1 MRAAGTRSTFSRVA
15 VLAGMVATALSVGL
29 CSSGSGLS
37 APGATTARLA
47 LGVDHFS
54 CYATRFSGFKSRLV
68 RLRNQFGTISVRVG
82 QPLRLCAPADKNGSG
97 ILHKEAHLTCYA
109 LPRVDAPL
117 ATKRAEIRNQFGLQR
132 LVISLNPPENL
143 CLPAAK
149 AISGTPGRVPVRV
162 DHYVCYRVDPTSSF
176 AARKVKLSDQFA
188 RSVDV
193 VVSARTLCAPTSKN
207 GSRILQPKVHLLCY
221 LLKSARKGRTVLLRD
236 QFGLLKAAVGLR
248 NLLCFPSTKR
258 LLPQP
263 TTTSPLK
270 EATVEPQRSGE
281 FPPFAVPPGEERNE
295 DVARPVPPGP
305 RIGNLTPATKSTEP
319 NKPTPHF
326 LSPLSPQAAV
336 NIVRNTSFQGQVS
349 FSGSPPDMSGADNGE
364 TVFASGNTFAARSND
379 AGSSFTS
386 LNPTTIFPSGASRDA
401 AGQLL
406 DNGLCCDQVIQY
418 VPQIDRF
425 IWLMQFCGAGSSCLQ
440 GRNRIR
446 IAAAS
451 TAAVRAGA
459 TSWTYWDLL
468 SSTFGLDGTA
478 NPNMDYPNLAVGTN
492 FLYLS
497 VDDVGS
503 GLLVARIPLSEIA
516 ASSTIHIGYTTPSTS
531 ASAYGGHLTQNVGDT
546 EYWAGH
552 LSNSRMRI
560 FSMRESENVY
570 RWRDVDVN
578 SWCNGSRS
586 STTPGGTNDWLA
598 FGFPGNAV
606 LGSTQRINP
615 TTRTSELWF
624 AWTAGHQLSNG
635 NSCGFAQTH
644 TEIVVLNATSFAKIN
659 QLQIWNPTIAFAY
672 TDLASNSNGEIGLSL
687 GYGGGGNEASHA
699 IGFWG
704 DFIVYS
710 TTASTNSNN
719 RFGDYVTIRRSYP
732 TTTRFSA
739 EGYGL
744 NSRGFD
750 PHYIL
755 FGR

>member
-1 MRAAGTRSTFSRVA
+1 MPSAGKRSGRSRSVA
-15 VLAGMVATALSVGL
+15 LIGALATAIIVGL
-29 CSSGSGLS
+29 CSSGSGRSQPSTLAS
-37 APGATTARLA
+37 GLA

-54 CYATRFSGFKSRLV
+54 CYATKFSGFKTRTV
-68 RLRNQFGTISVRVG
+68 RLRNQFGTISAQVG

-109 LPRVDAPL
+109 LARVDSPL
-117 ATKRAEIRNQFGLQR
+117 ATRRVEIRNQFGVQR
-132 LVISLNPPENL
+132 LTVSLNPPESL
-143 CLPAAK
+143 CLPSSK
-149 AISGTPGRVPVRV
+149 GISGAPGRVPKLL
-162 DHYVCYRVDPTSSF
+162 DHYLCYRVDPAGTFRS
-176 AARKVKLSDQFA
+176 RRVKLSDQFGA
-188 RSVDV
+188 AADV
-193 VVSARTLCAPTSKN
+193 VVRARTLCAPTSKN
-207 GSRILQPKVHLLCY
+207 GSRILQARIHLSCY
-221 LLKSARKGRTVLLRD
+221 LLKSARKGRTVVVRN

-248 NLLCFPSTKR
+248 NLLCVPSTKR
-258 LLPQP
+258 LLAQP
-263 TTTSPLK
+263 ATTSPLK
-270 EATVEPQRSGE
+270 QVSVEPQHSSE
-281 FPPFAVPPGEERNE
+281 FPAFPVPQEEERNE
-295 DVARPVPPGP
+295 DLARPVTLGP
-305 RIGNLTPATKSTEP
+305 QVGSLTPSTKSTEP
-319 NKPTPHF
+319 DKQSTPRF
-326 LSPLSPQAAV
+326 LRPDARAAV
-336 NIVRNTSFQGQVS
+336 TIVRNTSFQSQVS
-349 FSGSPPDMSGADNGE
+349 FSGSPPDLSGADNGE
-364 TVFASGNTFAARSND
+364 TVFVSGNTFGARSNSSG
-379 AGSSFTS
+379 GSFSAV
-386 LNPTTIFPSGASRDA
+386 NPTTIFPSAATRDA

-446 IAAAS
+446 IASAS
-451 TAAVRAGA
+451 TASVRAGA

-468 SSTFGLDGTA
+468 SSTFALDGTS
-478 NPNMDYPNLAVGTN
+478 NPNMDYPNLSVGTN

-516 ASSTIHIGYTTPSTS
+516 ASTTIHIGYTTPSDS
-531 ASAYGGHLTQNVGDT
+531 ATAYGGHLTQNVGDT

-552 LSNSRMRI
+552 ISNSKMRI
-560 FSMRESENVY
+560 FSVRESENVY

-578 SWCNGSRS
+578 SWCNGTRS
-586 STTPGGTNDWLA
+586 STTPGGSNDWLS

-615 TTRTSELWF
+615 GTRANELWF

-635 NSCGFAQTH
+635 RSCGFDQSH
-644 TEIVVLNATSFAKIN
+644 TEIVVLNATSFAKIS

-672 TDLASNSNGEIGLSL
+672 TDLASNSGGEIGLSL
-687 GYGGGGNEASHA
+687 GYGGGSNEANHA

-710 TTASTNSNN
+710 TTSSTTSNN

-739 EGYGL
+739 EGYGV
-744 NSRGFD
+744 NARGFD